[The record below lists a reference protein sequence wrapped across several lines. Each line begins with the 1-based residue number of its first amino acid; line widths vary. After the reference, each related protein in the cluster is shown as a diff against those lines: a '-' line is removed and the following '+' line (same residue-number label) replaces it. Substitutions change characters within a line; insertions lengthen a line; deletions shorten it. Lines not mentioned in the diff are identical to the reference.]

1 MKKTTVLK
9 ERRTLLE
16 ILRQYS
22 VIVTAVVMVMI
33 ALISTKGTYL
43 TANNLLNV
51 GERAAAIGIVALG
64 QMLVILTGGI
74 DLSVSGIIAVGFS
87 ITTLFSDKITTIP
100 IPIVILLMILVTTGC
115 GSINGLLVS
124 RTKIPP
130 FMITLGT
137 YLVFQSVA
145 LVLSGAAN
153 LSFEN
158 QVDWM
163 YTNLGLTGFV
173 GRIFPTVLWL
183 VISGIIIFIL
193 AFTKFGK
200 NIYAIG
206 ASELASKMSGINN
219 NKIKFSV
226 YALSGLLCGLAALTI
241 EFRLRNCNPASSVT
255 YQIDSI
261 AAVIVGGASLT
272 GGEGNVYGTFIG
284 AFIMA
289 SLVNLMNLVGLDV
302 YSQNIVK
309 GIVLIGFILVTRVLA
324 NSKKK
329 V

>member
-1 MKKTTVLK
+1 MNKTTILK
-9 ERRTLLE
+9 ERRTFRE

-22 VIVTAVVMVMI
+22 VVVTAVIMVMI
-33 ALISTKGTYL
+33 ALISTGGIYL

-100 IPIVILLMILVTTGC
+100 IPIVMLLMISITTAC
-115 GSINGLLVS
+115 GAINGLLAS

-163 YTNLGLTGFV
+163 YTNLGLTGLL
-173 GRIFPTVLWL
+173 GRIFPTVLWI

-206 ASELASKMSGINN
+206 ASELASKMSGINT

-241 EFRLRNCNPASSVT
+241 EFRLRNCNPASSVS

-272 GGEGNVYGTFIG
+272 GGEGNVYGTFVG